1 MDFLKTHKEGLET
14 LGFWTNES
22 KSSTLK
28 ILESRY
34 KTEIIRD
41 WTIVDFTIN
50 GNDVLINWKKRFVPL
65 SKKELKDEYGR

>member
-28 ILESRY
+28 TLESRY
-34 KTEIIRD
+34 KTEIIKE

-50 GNDVLINWKKRFVPL
+50 DNDILINWKKRFMPL
-65 SKKELKDEYGR
+65 TKKELKDEYGR